1 MARVR
6 HSDMGYHCN
15 DGVPSLAKRTIDGSD
30 YGVLILASIFF
41 WTDLFVAGS
50 GCHMQGA
57 IAFADW
63 ILQKVKVR
71 QCLSLRETNV
81 LVHNPSVALE
91 DRSPSL
97 FMLLLPVIVG
107 VLSESQRRNG
117 GAIYESNCSRI
128 SSTTNRAPVLVK

>member
-57 IAFADW
+57 IAFAGW

-117 GAIYESNCSRI
+117 GGN
-128 SSTTNRAPVLVK
+128 L